1 MNKKLL
7 VYIPDKQLHRA
18 FWETVADIG
27 FDVFISGDKTELEEQ
42 ISSVSYDYLLIKSKS
57 SKEFSDLI
65 ELFKQ
70 KNILGV
76 LRFFSAEEE
85 LLFGNFDDE
94 LQIDL
99 LKDNFNLVK
108 TILSGE
114 VATSK
119 KQRSEIAYLTEQI
132 CQRMYL
138 SKENTIVA
146 IAAAHVHD
154 LSAYLVNTDSP
165 LFQKSDFI
173 RITLEFLKPFNYSPV
188 VLQVLK
194 QMYMKLEDIHDNTYS
209 IISQI
214 VTVVSIY
221 CQCKFKKKKYLNTE
235 FSILKEYLTSQTK
248 AFAEPLILGNLLELV
263 SKDIVKHITEGERC
277 TVTLFAQDDGKYDN
291 MVESLEQNGFSVFR
305 TELFEELLDFKQ
317 TGKMEVLVIAG
328 ESSAADTVDLVHD
341 IIDTGLDLMTL
352 PSYLISESVS
362 VYQLSGLYQKGLED
376 IIDISEETETF
387 LIKMLRSKQRILES
401 PLRQIKILNSTGTF
415 GTLSSMSLID
425 LLQTMRCSGKQNLVS
440 VTSEK
445 HQLSIYVD
453 NGIILHAECDD
464 KTGVEQLYDAL
475 KWEEG
480 VWCIESIAKD
490 QIPSHDINKPI
501 DMILLEGCH
510 QLDES
515 AVGIHK

>member
-7 VYIPDKQLHRA
+7 VYISDNQFTKL
-18 FWETVADIG
+18 FWETVVEFG
-27 FDVFISGDKTELEEQ
+27 FDVFLSGDKDELEEQ
-42 ISSVSYDYLLIKSKS
+42 IRSESYDYLLIKSKS
-57 SKEFSDLI
+57 SKEYVDLI
-65 ELFKQ
+65 EQFKQ
-70 KNILGV
+70 KNLLSV
-76 LRFFSAEEE
+76 VRFFTAEEE

-132 CQRMYL
+132 CQSMYL
-138 SKENTIVA
+138 SKEKTVVA
-146 IAAAHVHD
+146 LAAAHVHD
-154 LSAYLVNTDSP
+154 LSAYLVNTESP

-173 RITLEFLKPFNYSPV
+173 RITMEFLKPFNYSPV

-235 FSILKEYLTSQTK
+235 FSILKEYLSSQTK
-248 AFAEPLILGNLLELV
+248 AFAEPFILGNLLEIV

-277 TVTLFAQDDGKYDN
+277 TVTLFAQDDGKYDD
-291 MVESLEQNGFSVFR
+291 VIESLEQNGFSVFR
-305 TELFEELLDFKQ
+305 TELFEELIEFKQ
-317 TGKMEVLVIAG
+317 TGKMEILVIAG
-328 ESSAADTVDLVHD
+328 ESTAVDTVDLVND
-341 IIDTGLDLMTL
+341 ILETGLDLITL

-376 IIDISEETETF
+376 IIDVSTETETF
-387 LIKMLRSKQRILES
+387 MIKMLRSKQRILES

-425 LLQTMRCSGKQNLVS
+425 LLQTMRGSGKQNLVS

-453 NGIILHAECDD
+453 NGIILHAECDE
-464 KTGVEQLYDAL
+464 KTGVEQIYAAL
-475 KWEEG
+475 KWQEG

-490 QIPSHDINKPI
+490 QMPSNEINKPI

-515 AVGIHK
+515 AIGIHK